1 MMMMM
6 MRTTIQAIIISV
18 LHILDQDQE
27 DRMGPG
33 FWDLEEATA
42 VQTSD
47 HQVRGGEVFRLVVLG
62 MVFVIIIV
70 SFV

>member
-6 MRTTIQAIIISV
+6 TRTTIQAIIISV
-18 LHILDQDQE
+18 LHILDQE

-62 MVFVIIIV
+62 MVFVILIV